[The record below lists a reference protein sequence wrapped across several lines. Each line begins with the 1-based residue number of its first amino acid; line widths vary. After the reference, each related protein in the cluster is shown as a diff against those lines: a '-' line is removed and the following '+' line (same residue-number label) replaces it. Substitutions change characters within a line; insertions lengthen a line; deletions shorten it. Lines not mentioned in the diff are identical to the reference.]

1 MPKNPSLKQREASRH
16 NGARSRGP
24 ITLEGRITATIAP
37 FKHGRYA
44 TFPCVLQ
51 DENSD
56 AFQAYRLSL
65 VRRFC
70 PADDSETLLCELI
83 ASIDWRLN
91 RVAMVESRAIDNEER
106 NHLPGAMPE
115 NVDVDAADYAT
126 YAIGSLLGRSKLLQW
141 TCNTESRLVARRAS
155 LLRQLLLQQKTRPA
169 SIEPVLFLDPNPQPR
184 PKPENLPQPIDNA
197 RPQAASQP
205 AEAPEPEPAPLVI
218 ITRDTSPGGGRN

>member
-1 MPKNPSLKQREASRH
+1 MPRNPSAKQRETSRR

-51 DENSD
+51 DEDSD
-56 AFQAYRLSL
+56 GFRAYFQSL

-70 PADDSETLLCELI
+70 PADDSERQLCESI

-115 NVDVDAADYAT
+115 NVDLSPADYAT
-126 YAIGSLLGRSKLLQW
+126 SAIASLLGRSKLLQY

-169 SIEPVLFLDPNPQPR
+169 SMAPVLYLDPNPQTP
-184 PKPENLPQPIDNA
+184 PTLQKP
-197 RPQAASQP
+197 SQP
-205 AEAPEPEPAPLVI
+205 ADSKQLNPPPPSEEAPEPEPAPLVI
-218 ITRDTSPGGGRN
+218 FTRDTGPGGGRN